1 MVTVKLEKECACFKD
16 AKNIESTKTFED
28 KDAAMLY
35 AKGLCRTINEAFCS
49 QHFFRTTDTADDEVM
64 IRVIER

>member
-16 AKNIESTKTFED
+16 AKNIELTKTFED
-28 KDAAMLY
+28 KDSAMLY

-49 QHFFRTTDTADDEVM
+49 QHFFRPTDTTDDEII